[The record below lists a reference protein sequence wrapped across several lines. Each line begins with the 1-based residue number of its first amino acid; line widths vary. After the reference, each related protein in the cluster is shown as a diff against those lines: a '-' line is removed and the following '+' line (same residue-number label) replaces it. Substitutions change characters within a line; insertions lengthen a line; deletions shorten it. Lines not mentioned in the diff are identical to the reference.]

1 MRKAKWEKTESDP
14 PILSHNDSLFSVPE
28 MLSFPFIKFL
38 LVGVL
43 NTAFGYGL
51 FVLLIWLGLPHPYA
65 MGIGT
70 IIGVLFNFQTTGKL
84 VFSGAHWRLLA
95 RFVSAYVLIYLL
107 NLGGVALLLGWG
119 LNVYLAG
126 ALLLLPMAGVSF
138 VTLRLFVFKPL

>member
-1 MRKAKWEKTESDP
+1 MF
-14 PILSHNDSLFSVPE
+14 SL
-28 MLSFPFIKFL
+28 PFVKFL

-51 FVLLIWLGLPHPYA
+51 FALLIWLGLPYPYA

-70 IIGVLFNFQTTGKL
+70 IMGVLFNFQTTSRL
-84 VFSGAHWRLLA
+84 VFTGAHWRLLA
-95 RFVSAYVLIYLL
+95 RFVSVYGFIYCI
-107 NLGGVALLLGWG
+107 NLGGVALLLSWG

-138 VTLRLFVFKPL
+138 ATLRFFVFKPS